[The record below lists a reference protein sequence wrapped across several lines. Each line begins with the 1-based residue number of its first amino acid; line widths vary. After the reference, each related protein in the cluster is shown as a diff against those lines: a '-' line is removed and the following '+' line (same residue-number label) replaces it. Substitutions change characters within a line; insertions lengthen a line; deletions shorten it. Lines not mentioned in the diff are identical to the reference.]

1 MPKKTNKTS
10 HVMDLLTNGASSETQ
25 DTGAAAQSDAVAD
38 SAEKKGDVQSHTV
51 SPSKVTVVDE
61 GSINDRVSQEILNK
75 LSEELQED
83 LAQGAPAQEEPV
95 PQSEAPAAA
104 QTETAGQPESPAAAE
119 PEVSQAAAEP
129 ASQAAEDTAG
139 PASQAAEDTSEDTQ
153 TEPSQEPENGDSQA
167 APVPIVPKS
176 QLGNTLQTGEYHFVN
191 VMEQLLLRQDIN
203 DFIKQYNV
211 CPCQRCVTDVCA
223 LTLTGM
229 PSKYVVVNKDSVSP
243 LLSYYES
250 RYKIYMLTELIKA
263 CNKVR
268 ESPRHKR

>member
-38 SAEKKGDVQSHTV
+38 PAEKKGDVQSHTV

-129 ASQAAEDTAG
+129 ASQAAEDTA
-139 PASQAAEDTSEDTQ
+139 EDAQ
-153 TEPSQEPENGDSQA
+153 TESSQGPENEDGRST
-167 APVPIVPKS
+167 PVPIVPKS
-176 QLGNTLQTGEYHFVN
+176 QLGNTLQSGEYHFVN